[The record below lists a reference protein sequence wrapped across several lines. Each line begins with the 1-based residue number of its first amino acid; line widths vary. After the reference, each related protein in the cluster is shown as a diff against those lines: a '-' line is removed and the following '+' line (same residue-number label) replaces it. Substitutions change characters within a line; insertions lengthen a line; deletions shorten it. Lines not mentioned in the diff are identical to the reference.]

1 MYLNYEVQT
10 EKINNV
16 MKLLSVLLNGL
27 NILQRV
33 NEKDVRINQIE
44 FDSRKV
50 CEGTLFVAQK
60 GVVSDGHDYLDSAI
74 ANGAVAV
81 VVEELPQDINDGIVY
96 IKVDNS
102 SYALG
107 ILAKNYFEDPSSKLK
122 LVGITGTNGK
132 TTTATLSYDLFSSL
146 GYCCGLIST
155 IVNKIGSKSLA
166 TERTTPDVLSLN
178 KLLLEMVEAKC
189 EYVFMEVSSHAV
201 VQNRIAGLC
210 FFGGVFS
217 NITHDHLDYH
227 KTFTNYIN
235 AKKGFFDSLPKN
247 AFALTN
253 IDDRNGEKM
262 LEGTKAR
269 KYAYSLNRLADF
281 KTKIVENCFEGLLL
295 NINGKEVNTL
305 LVGRFNAYNLTAIYA
320 IARLC
325 GLDEQETLVGLS
337 KLRAAAGRFEPHY
350 LKNGATA
357 IIDYAH
363 TPDALDN
370 VLSTIN
376 SIRTGGTLITVVGC
390 GGDRDKTK
398 RPEMAAI
405 AKKSSDILI
414 LTSDNPRTEEPERI
428 LEDMKS
434 GINNLEKVFTITD
447 RREAIKLATQL
458 TKGKEDIILIA
469 GKGHET
475 YQEINGV
482 KHHFDDKEEVS
493 KY

>member
-1 MYLNYEVQT
+1 ME
-10 EKINNV
+10 
-16 MKLLSVLLNGL
+16 LLSGLLNGL
-27 NILQRV
+27 DIIQRV
-33 NEKDVRINQIE
+33 NAKDVQINQIE

-50 CEGTLFVAQK
+50 CQGTLFVAQR
-60 GVVSDGHDYLDSAI
+60 GVVSDGHNYLDSAI
-74 ANGAVAV
+74 SNGAVAV
-81 VVEELPQDINDGIVY
+81 VVEELPQNINDEVVY
-96 IKVDNS
+96 IQVENS

-107 ILAKNYFEDPSSKLK
+107 ILAKNYFHDPSSKLK

-155 IVNKIGSKSLA
+155 IVNKIADKNFP

-189 EYVFMEVSSHAV
+189 EFVFMEVSSHAV
-201 VQNRIAGLC
+201 VQHRIAGLS

-235 AKKGFFDSLPKN
+235 AKKGFFDSLSSE

-253 IDDRNGEKM
+253 IDDKNGEKM
-262 LEGTKAR
+262 VESTKAR
-269 KYAYSLNRLADF
+269 KYTYSLSRLADY

-295 NINGKEVNTL
+295 NINGKDVNTM

-325 GLDEQETLVGLS
+325 GLDDQETLVGLS
-337 KLRAAAGRFEPHY
+337 KLKAAAGRFEPHY

-357 IIDYAH
+357 IVDYAH
-363 TPDALDN
+363 TPDALEN

-376 SIRTGGTLITVVGC
+376 SIRTTGVLVTVVGC

-398 RPEMAAI
+398 RPQMASI
-405 AKKSSDILI
+405 AHKGSDILI
-414 LTSDNPRTEEPERI
+414 LTSDNPRTESPESI
-428 LEDMKS
+428 LKDMNS
-434 GINNLEKVFTITD
+434 GINDFDKVFTITD
-447 RREAIKLATQL
+447 RREAIKLAAQL
-458 TKGKEDIILIA
+458 TKGKGDIILIA

-482 KHHFDDKEEVS
+482 KYHFDDKEEVA

>member
-1 MYLNYEVQT
+1 ME
-10 EKINNV
+10 
-16 MKLLSVLLNGL
+16 LLSGLLNGL
-27 NILQRV
+27 DIIQRV
-33 NEKDVRINQIE
+33 NAKDVQINQIE

-50 CEGTLFVAQK
+50 CQGTLFVAQR
-60 GVVSDGHDYLDSAI
+60 GVVSDGHNYLDSAI
-74 ANGAVAV
+74 SNGAVAV
-81 VVEELPQDINDGIVY
+81 VVEELPQNINDEVVY
-96 IKVDNS
+96 IQVENS

-107 ILAKNYFEDPSSKLK
+107 ILAKNYFHDPSSKLK

-155 IVNKIGSKSLA
+155 IVNKIADKNFP

-189 EYVFMEVSSHAV
+189 EFVFMEVSSHAV
-201 VQNRIAGLC
+201 VQHRIAGLS

-235 AKKGFFDSLPKN
+235 AKKGFFDSLSSR

-253 IDDRNGEKM
+253 IDDKNGEKM
-262 LEGTKAR
+262 VESTKAQ
-269 KYAYSLNRLADF
+269 KYTYSLSRLADY

-295 NINGKEVNTL
+295 NINGKDVNTM

-320 IARLC
+320 IARFC
-325 GLDEQETLVGLS
+325 GLDDQETLVGLS
-337 KLRAAAGRFEPHY
+337 KLKAAAGRFEPHY

-357 IIDYAH
+357 IVDYAH
-363 TPDALDN
+363 TPDALEN

-376 SIRTGGTLITVVGC
+376 SIRTTGVLVTVVGC

-398 RPEMAAI
+398 RPQMASI
-405 AKKSSDILI
+405 AQKGSDILI
-414 LTSDNPRTEEPERI
+414 LTSDNPRTESPESI
-428 LEDMKS
+428 LKDMIS
-434 GINNLEKVFTITD
+434 GINDFDKVFTITD
-447 RREAIKLATQL
+447 RREAIKLAAQL
-458 TKGKEDIILIA
+458 TKGKGDIILIA

-475 YQEINGV
+475 YQEINGI
-482 KHHFDDKEEVS
+482 KYHFDDKEEVA

>member
-1 MYLNYEVQT
+1 ME
-10 EKINNV
+10 
-16 MKLLSVLLNGL
+16 LLSGLLNGL
-27 NILQRV
+27 DIIQRV
-33 NEKDVRINQIE
+33 NAKDVQINQIE

-50 CEGTLFVAQK
+50 CQGTLFVAQR
-60 GVVSDGHDYLDSAI
+60 GVVSDGHNYLDSAI
-74 ANGAVAV
+74 SNGAVAV
-81 VVEELPQDINDGIVY
+81 VVEELPQNINDEVVY
-96 IKVDNS
+96 IQVENS

-107 ILAKNYFEDPSSKLK
+107 ILAKNYFHDPSSKLK

-155 IVNKIGSKSLA
+155 IVNKIADKNFS

-189 EYVFMEVSSHAV
+189 EFVFMEVSSHAV
-201 VQNRIAGLC
+201 VQHRIAGLS

-235 AKKGFFDSLPKN
+235 AKKGFFDSLSSE

-253 IDDRNGEKM
+253 IDDKNGEKM
-262 LEGTKAR
+262 VESTKAQ
-269 KYAYSLNRLADF
+269 KYTYSLSRLADY

-295 NINGKEVNTL
+295 NINGKDVNTM

-325 GLDEQETLVGLS
+325 GLDDQETLVGLS
-337 KLRAAAGRFEPHY
+337 KLKAAAGRFEPHY

-357 IIDYAH
+357 IVDYAH
-363 TPDALDN
+363 TPDALEN

-376 SIRTGGTLITVVGC
+376 SIRTTGVLVTVVGC

-398 RPEMAAI
+398 RPQMASI
-405 AKKSSDILI
+405 AQKGSDILI
-414 LTSDNPRTEEPERI
+414 LTSDNPRTENPESI
-428 LEDMKS
+428 LKDMNS
-434 GINNLEKVFTITD
+434 GINDFDKVFTITD
-447 RREAIKLATQL
+447 RREAIKLAAQL
-458 TKGKEDIILIA
+458 TKGKGDIILIA

-475 YQEINGV
+475 YQEINGI
-482 KHHFDDKEEVS
+482 KYHFDDKEEIA

>member
-1 MYLNYEVQT
+1 ME
-10 EKINNV
+10 
-16 MKLLSVLLNGL
+16 LLSGLLNGL
-27 NILQRV
+27 DIIQRV
-33 NEKDVRINQIE
+33 NAKDVQINQIE

-50 CEGTLFVAQK
+50 CQGTLFVAQR
-60 GVVSDGHDYLDSAI
+60 GVVSDGHNYLDPAI
-74 ANGAVAV
+74 SNGAVAV
-81 VVEELPQDINDGIVY
+81 VVEELPQNINDEVVY
-96 IKVDNS
+96 IQVENS

-107 ILAKNYFEDPSSKLK
+107 ILAKNYFHDPSSKLK

-155 IVNKIGSKSLA
+155 IVNKIADKNFP

-178 KLLLEMVEAKC
+178 KLLLKMVEAKC
-189 EYVFMEVSSHAV
+189 EFVFMEVSSHAV
-201 VQNRIAGLC
+201 VQHRIAGLS

-235 AKKGFFDSLPKN
+235 AKKGFFDSLSSE

-253 IDDRNGEKM
+253 IDDKNGEKM
-262 LEGTKAR
+262 VESTKAR
-269 KYAYSLNRLADF
+269 KYTYSLSRLADY

-295 NINGKEVNTL
+295 NINGKDVNTM

-325 GLDEQETLVGLS
+325 GLDDQETLVGLS
-337 KLRAAAGRFEPHY
+337 KLKAAAGRFEPHY

-357 IIDYAH
+357 IVDYAH
-363 TPDALDN
+363 TPDALEN

-376 SIRTGGTLITVVGC
+376 SIRTTGVLVTVVGC

-398 RPEMAAI
+398 RPQMASI
-405 AKKSSDILI
+405 AQKGSDILI
-414 LTSDNPRTEEPERI
+414 LTSDNPRTESPESI
-428 LEDMKS
+428 LKDMNS
-434 GINNLEKVFTITD
+434 GINDFDKVFTITD
-447 RREAIKLATQL
+447 RREAIKLAAQL
-458 TKGKEDIILIA
+458 TKGKGDIILIA

-482 KHHFDDKEEVS
+482 KYHFDDKEEVA

>member
-1 MYLNYEVQT
+1 ME
-10 EKINNV
+10 
-16 MKLLSVLLNGL
+16 LLSGLLNGL
-27 NILQRV
+27 DIIQRV
-33 NEKDVRINQIE
+33 NAKDVQINQIE
-44 FDSRKV
+44 FDSRNV
-50 CEGTLFVAQK
+50 CQGTLFVAQR
-60 GVVSDGHDYLDSAI
+60 GVVSDGHNYLDSAI
-74 ANGAVAV
+74 SNGAVAV
-81 VVEELPQDINDGIVY
+81 VVEELPQNINDEVVY
-96 IKVDNS
+96 IQVENS

-107 ILAKNYFEDPSSKLK
+107 ILAKNYFHDPSSKLK

-132 TTTATLSYDLFSSL
+132 TTTATLSYDLFSSS

-155 IVNKIGSKSLA
+155 IVNKIADKNFP

-189 EYVFMEVSSHAV
+189 EFVFMEVSSHAV
-201 VQNRIAGLC
+201 VQHRIVGLS

-235 AKKGFFDSLPKN
+235 AKKGFFDSLSSE

-253 IDDRNGEKM
+253 IDDKNGEKM
-262 LEGTKAR
+262 VESTKAQ
-269 KYAYSLNRLADF
+269 KYTYSLSRLADY

-295 NINGKEVNTL
+295 NINGKDVNTM

-325 GLDEQETLVGLS
+325 GLNDQETLVGLS
-337 KLRAAAGRFEPHY
+337 KLKAAAGRFEPHY

-357 IIDYAH
+357 IVDYAH
-363 TPDALDN
+363 TPDALEN

-376 SIRTGGTLITVVGC
+376 SIRTTGILVTVVGC

-398 RPEMAAI
+398 RPQMASI
-405 AKKSSDILI
+405 AQKGSDILI
-414 LTSDNPRTEEPERI
+414 LTSDNPRTESPESI
-428 LEDMKS
+428 LKDMNS
-434 GINNLEKVFTITD
+434 GINDFDKVFTITD
-447 RREAIKLATQL
+447 RREAIKLAAQL
-458 TKGKEDIILIA
+458 TKGKGDIILIA

-475 YQEINGV
+475 YQEINGI
-482 KHHFDDKEEVS
+482 KYHFDDKEEVA

>member
-1 MYLNYEVQT
+1 ME
-10 EKINNV
+10 
-16 MKLLSVLLNGL
+16 LLSGLLNGL
-27 NILQRV
+27 DIIQRV
-33 NEKDVRINQIE
+33 NAKDVQINQIE

-50 CEGTLFVAQK
+50 CQGTLFVAQR
-60 GVVSDGHDYLDSAI
+60 GVVSDGHNYLDSAI
-74 ANGAVAV
+74 SNGAVAV
-81 VVEELPQDINDGIVY
+81 VVEELPQNINDEVVY
-96 IKVDNS
+96 IQVENS

-107 ILAKNYFEDPSSKLK
+107 ILAKNYFHDPSSKLK

-155 IVNKIGSKSLA
+155 IVNKIADKNFP

-189 EYVFMEVSSHAV
+189 EFVFMEVSSHAV
-201 VQNRIAGLC
+201 VQHRIAGLS

-235 AKKGFFDSLPKN
+235 AKKGFFDSLSSE

-253 IDDRNGEKM
+253 IDDKNGEKM
-262 LEGTKAR
+262 VESTKAQ
-269 KYAYSLNRLADF
+269 KYTYSLSRLADY

-295 NINGKEVNTL
+295 NINGKNVNTM

-325 GLDEQETLVGLS
+325 GLYDQETLVGLS
-337 KLRAAAGRFEPHY
+337 KLKAAAGRFEPHY

-357 IIDYAH
+357 IVDYAH
-363 TPDALDN
+363 TPDALEN

-376 SIRTGGTLITVVGC
+376 SIRTTGVLVTVVGC

-398 RPEMAAI
+398 RPQMASI
-405 AKKSSDILI
+405 AQKGSDILI
-414 LTSDNPRTEEPERI
+414 LTSDNPRTESPESI
-428 LEDMKS
+428 LKDMNS
-434 GINNLEKVFTITD
+434 GINDFDKVFTITD

-458 TKGKEDIILIA
+458 TKGKGDIILIA

-482 KHHFDDKEEVS
+482 KYHFDDKEEVA

>member
-1 MYLNYEVQT
+1 ME
-10 EKINNV
+10 
-16 MKLLSVLLNGL
+16 LLSGLLNGL
-27 NILQRV
+27 DIIQRV
-33 NEKDVRINQIE
+33 NAKDVQINQIE

-50 CEGTLFVAQK
+50 CQGTLFVAQR
-60 GVVSDGHDYLDSAI
+60 GVVSDGHNYLDSAI
-74 ANGAVAV
+74 SNGAVAV
-81 VVEELPQDINDGIVY
+81 VVEELPQNINDEVVY
-96 IKVDNS
+96 IQVENS

-107 ILAKNYFEDPSSKLK
+107 ILAKNYFHDPSSKLK

-155 IVNKIGSKSLA
+155 IVNKIADKNFP

-189 EYVFMEVSSHAV
+189 EFVFMEVSSHAV
-201 VQNRIAGLC
+201 VQHRISGLS

-235 AKKGFFDSLPKN
+235 AKKGFFDSLSSE

-253 IDDRNGEKM
+253 IDDKNGEKM
-262 LEGTKAR
+262 VESTKAR
-269 KYAYSLNRLADF
+269 KYTYSLSRLADY

-295 NINGKEVNTL
+295 NINGKDVNTM

-325 GLDEQETLVGLS
+325 GLDDQETLVGLS
-337 KLRAAAGRFEPHY
+337 KLKAAAGRFEPHY

-357 IIDYAH
+357 IVDYAH

-376 SIRTGGTLITVVGC
+376 SIRTTGVLVTVVGC

-398 RPEMAAI
+398 RPQMASI
-405 AKKSSDILI
+405 AHKGSDILI
-414 LTSDNPRTEEPERI
+414 LTSDNPRTESPESI
-428 LEDMKS
+428 LKDMNS
-434 GINNLEKVFTITD
+434 GINDFDKVFTITD
-447 RREAIKLATQL
+447 RREAIKLAAQL
-458 TKGKEDIILIA
+458 TKGKGDIILIA

-475 YQEINGV
+475 YQEINGI
-482 KHHFDDKEEVS
+482 KYHFDDKEEVA

>member
-1 MYLNYEVQT
+1 ME
-10 EKINNV
+10 
-16 MKLLSVLLNGL
+16 LLSGLLNGL
-27 NILQRV
+27 DIIQRV
-33 NEKDVRINQIE
+33 NAKDVQINQIE

-50 CEGTLFVAQK
+50 CQGTLFVAQR
-60 GVVSDGHDYLDSAI
+60 GVVSDGHNYLDSAI
-74 ANGAVAV
+74 SNGAVAV
-81 VVEELPQDINDGIVY
+81 VVEELPQNINDEVVY
-96 IKVDNS
+96 IQVENS

-107 ILAKNYFEDPSSKLK
+107 ILAKNYFHDPSSKLK

-155 IVNKIGSKSLA
+155 IVNKIADKNFP

-189 EYVFMEVSSHAV
+189 EFVFMEVSSHAV
-201 VQNRIAGLC
+201 VQHRIAGLS

-235 AKKGFFDSLPKN
+235 AKKGFFDSLSSE

-253 IDDRNGEKM
+253 IDDKNGEKM
-262 LEGTKAR
+262 VESTKAR
-269 KYAYSLNRLADF
+269 KYTYSLSRLADY

-295 NINGKEVNTL
+295 NINGKDVNTM

-325 GLDEQETLVGLS
+325 GLNDQETLVGLS
-337 KLRAAAGRFEPHY
+337 KLKAAAGRFEPHY

-357 IIDYAH
+357 IVDYAH
-363 TPDALDN
+363 TPDALEN

-376 SIRTGGTLITVVGC
+376 SIRTTGVLVTVVGC

-398 RPEMAAI
+398 RPQMASI
-405 AKKSSDILI
+405 AQKGSDILI
-414 LTSDNPRTEEPERI
+414 LTSDNPRTESPESI
-428 LEDMKS
+428 LKDMNS
-434 GINNLEKVFTITD
+434 GINDFDKVFTITD
-447 RREAIKLATQL
+447 RREAIKLAAQL
-458 TKGKEDIILIA
+458 TKGKGDIILIA

-475 YQEINGV
+475 YQEINGI
-482 KHHFDDKEEVS
+482 KYHFDDKEEVA

>member
-1 MYLNYEVQT
+1 ME
-10 EKINNV
+10 
-16 MKLLSVLLNGL
+16 LLSRLLNGL
-27 NILQRV
+27 SIQQRV
-33 NEKDVRINQIE
+33 NEKDVQINQIE

-50 CEGTLFVAQK
+50 CQGTLFVAQR

-74 ANGAVAV
+74 SNGAVAV
-81 VVEELPQDINDGIVY
+81 VVEELPQNINDEVVY
-96 IKVDNS
+96 IKVENS

-107 ILAKNYFEDPSSKLK
+107 ILAKNYFHDPSSKLK

-155 IVNKIGSKSLA
+155 IVNKIAGKNFP

-189 EYVFMEVSSHAV
+189 EFVFMEVSSHAV
-201 VQNRIAGLC
+201 VQHRIAGLS

-235 AKKGFFDSLPKN
+235 AKKGFFDSLSSK

-253 IDDRNGEKM
+253 IDDKNGEKM
-262 LEGTKAR
+262 VESTKAQ
-269 KYAYSLNRLADF
+269 KYTYSLNRLADY
-281 KTKIVENCFEGLLL
+281 KTKIVENCFEGLWL
-295 NINGKEVNTL
+295 NINGKDVNTM

-325 GLDEQETLVGLS
+325 GLNDQETLVGLS
-337 KLRAAAGRFEPHY
+337 KLKAAAGRFEPHY

-357 IIDYAH
+357 IVDYAH
-363 TPDALDN
+363 TPDALEN

-376 SIRTGGTLITVVGC
+376 SIRTTGVLVTVVGC

-398 RPEMAAI
+398 RPQMASI
-405 AKKSSDILI
+405 AQKSSDILI
-414 LTSDNPRTEEPERI
+414 LTSDNPRTESPESI
-428 LEDMKS
+428 LKDMSS
-434 GINNLEKVFTITD
+434 GINDFDKVFTITD
-447 RREAIKLATQL
+447 RREAIKLAAQL
-458 TKGKEDIILIA
+458 TKGKGDIILIA

-482 KHHFDDKEEVS
+482 KHHFDDKEEVA

>member
-1 MYLNYEVQT
+1 ME
-10 EKINNV
+10 
-16 MKLLSVLLNGL
+16 LLSGLLNGL
-27 NILQRV
+27 DIIQRV
-33 NEKDVRINQIE
+33 NAKDVQINQIE

-50 CEGTLFVAQK
+50 CQGTLFVAQR
-60 GVVSDGHDYLDSAI
+60 GVVSDGHNYLDSAI
-74 ANGAVAV
+74 SNGAVAL
-81 VVEELPQDINDGIVY
+81 VVEELPQNINDEVVY
-96 IKVDNS
+96 IQVENS

-107 ILAKNYFEDPSSKLK
+107 ILAKNYFHDPSSKLK

-155 IVNKIGSKSLA
+155 IVNKIADKNFP

-189 EYVFMEVSSHAV
+189 EFVFMEVSSHAV
-201 VQNRIAGLC
+201 VQHRIAGLS

-235 AKKGFFDSLPKN
+235 AKKGFFDSLSSE

-253 IDDRNGEKM
+253 IDDKNGEKM
-262 LEGTKAR
+262 VESTKAR
-269 KYAYSLNRLADF
+269 KYTYSLSRLADY

-295 NINGKEVNTL
+295 NINGKDVNTM

-325 GLDEQETLVGLS
+325 GLDDQETLVGLS
-337 KLRAAAGRFEPHY
+337 KLKAAAGRFEPHY

-357 IIDYAH
+357 IVDYAH
-363 TPDALDN
+363 TPDALEN

-376 SIRTGGTLITVVGC
+376 SIRTTGVLVTVVGC

-398 RPEMAAI
+398 RPQMASI
-405 AKKSSDILI
+405 AQKGSDILI
-414 LTSDNPRTEEPERI
+414 LTSDNPRTESPESI
-428 LEDMKS
+428 LKDMNS
-434 GINNLEKVFTITD
+434 GINDFDKVFTITD
-447 RREAIKLATQL
+447 RREAIKLAAQL
-458 TKGKEDIILIA
+458 TKDKGDIILIA

-482 KHHFDDKEEVS
+482 KYHFDDKEEVA

>member
-1 MYLNYEVQT
+1 ME
-10 EKINNV
+10 
-16 MKLLSVLLNGL
+16 LLSSLLNGL
-27 NILQRV
+27 DILQRV
-33 NEKDVRINQIE
+33 NEKDVQINQIE

-50 CEGTLFVAQK
+50 CQGTLFVAQR
-60 GVVSDGHDYLDSAI
+60 GVVSDGHNYLDSAI
-74 ANGAVAV
+74 SNGAVAV
-81 VVEELPQDINDGIVY
+81 VVEELPQNINDEVVY
-96 IKVDNS
+96 IKVENS

-107 ILAKNYFEDPSSKLK
+107 ILAKNYFHDPSSKLK
-122 LVGITGTNGK
+122 LIGITGTNGK
-132 TTTATLSYDLFSSL
+132 TTTATLSYDLFTSM

-155 IVNKIGSKSLA
+155 IVNKIAGKDFP

-178 KLLLEMVEAKC
+178 KLLLEMVAAKC

-201 VQNRIAGLC
+201 VQHRIAGLR

-235 AKKGFFDSLPKN
+235 AKKGFFDSLSSN

-253 IDDRNGEKM
+253 TDDKNGEKM
-262 LEGTKAR
+262 VESTKAK
-269 KYAYSLNRLADF
+269 KYTYSLNRIADY

-295 NINGKEVNTL
+295 NINGKEVNTM
-305 LVGRFNAYNLTAIYA
+305 LVGKFNAYNLTAIYA

-325 GLDEQETLVGLS
+325 GLNEQETLIGLS
-337 KLRAAAGRFEPHY
+337 KLKAAAGRFEPYY

-357 IIDYAH
+357 IVDYAH
-363 TPDALDN
+363 TPDALEN

-376 SIRTGGTLITVVGC
+376 SIRTTGVLITVVGC

-398 RPEMAAI
+398 RPQMAAI
-405 AKKSSDILI
+405 AQKGSDILI
-414 LTSDNPRTEEPERI
+414 LTSDNPRTERPESI
-428 LEDMKS
+428 LQDMSS
-434 GINNLEKVFTITD
+434 GINDFDKVFTITD
-447 RREAIKLATQL
+447 RMEAIKLAAQL
-458 TKGKEDIILIA
+458 TKGKGDIILIA

-482 KHHFDDKEEVS
+482 KHHFDDKEEVA

>member
-1 MYLNYEVQT
+1 ME
-10 EKINNV
+10 
-16 MKLLSVLLNGL
+16 LLSRLLNGL
-27 NILQRV
+27 SIQQKV
-33 NEKDVRINQIE
+33 NEKDVQINQIE

-50 CEGTLFVAQK
+50 CQGTLFVAQR

-74 ANGAVAV
+74 SNGAVAV
-81 VVEELPQDINDGIVY
+81 VVEELPQNINDEVVY
-96 IKVDNS
+96 IQVENS

-107 ILAKNYFEDPSSKLK
+107 ILAKNYFHDPSSKLK

-155 IVNKIGSKSLA
+155 IVNKIAGKNFP

-189 EYVFMEVSSHAV
+189 EFVFMEVSSHAV
-201 VQNRIAGLC
+201 VQHRIAGLS

-235 AKKGFFDSLPKN
+235 AKKGFFDSLSSK

-253 IDDRNGEKM
+253 IDDKNGEKM
-262 LEGTKAR
+262 VESTKAQ
-269 KYAYSLNRLADF
+269 KYTYSLNRLADY

-295 NINGKEVNTL
+295 NINGKDVNTM

-325 GLDEQETLVGLS
+325 GLNDQETLVGLS
-337 KLRAAAGRFEPHY
+337 KLKAAAGRFEPHY

-357 IIDYAH
+357 IVDYAH
-363 TPDALDN
+363 TPDALEN

-376 SIRTGGTLITVVGC
+376 SIRTTGVLVTVVGC

-398 RPEMAAI
+398 RPQMASI
-405 AKKSSDILI
+405 AQKSSDILI
-414 LTSDNPRTEEPERI
+414 LTSDNPRTESPESI
-428 LEDMKS
+428 LKDMSS
-434 GINNLEKVFTITD
+434 GINDFDKVFTITD
-447 RREAIKLATQL
+447 RREAIKLAAQL
-458 TKGKEDIILIA
+458 TKGKGDIILIA

-482 KHHFDDKEEVS
+482 KHHFDDKEEVA

>member
-1 MYLNYEVQT
+1 ME
-10 EKINNV
+10 
-16 MKLLSVLLNGL
+16 LLSGLLNGL
-27 NILQRV
+27 DIIQRV
-33 NEKDVRINQIE
+33 NAKDVQINQIE

-50 CEGTLFVAQK
+50 CQGTLFVAQR
-60 GVVSDGHDYLDSAI
+60 GVVSDGHNYLDSAI
-74 ANGAVAV
+74 SNGAVAV
-81 VVEELPQDINDGIVY
+81 VVEELPQNINDEVVY
-96 IKVDNS
+96 IQVENS

-107 ILAKNYFEDPSSKLK
+107 ILAKNYFHDPSSKLK

-155 IVNKIGSKSLA
+155 IVNKIADKNFP

-189 EYVFMEVSSHAV
+189 EFVFMEVSSHAV
-201 VQNRIAGLC
+201 VQHRIAGLS

-235 AKKGFFDSLPKN
+235 AKKGFFDSLSSE

-253 IDDRNGEKM
+253 IDDKNGEKM
-262 LEGTKAR
+262 VESTKAR
-269 KYAYSLNRLADF
+269 KYTYSLSRLADY

-295 NINGKEVNTL
+295 NINGKDVNTM

-325 GLDEQETLVGLS
+325 GLDDQETLVGLS
-337 KLRAAAGRFEPHY
+337 KLKAAAGRFEPHY

-357 IIDYAH
+357 IVDYAH
-363 TPDALDN
+363 TPDALEN

-376 SIRTGGTLITVVGC
+376 SIRTTGVLVTVVGC

-398 RPEMAAI
+398 RPQMASI
-405 AKKSSDILI
+405 AQKGSDILI
-414 LTSDNPRTEEPERI
+414 LTSDNPRTESPESI
-428 LEDMKS
+428 LKDMNS
-434 GINNLEKVFTITD
+434 GINDFDKVFTITD
-447 RREAIKLATQL
+447 RREAIKLAAQL
-458 TKGKEDIILIA
+458 TKGKGDIILIA

-482 KHHFDDKEEVS
+482 KYHFDDKEEVA

>member
-1 MYLNYEVQT
+1 ME
-10 EKINNV
+10 
-16 MKLLSVLLNGL
+16 LLSGLLNGL
-27 NILQRV
+27 DIIQRV
-33 NEKDVRINQIE
+33 NAKDVQINQIE

-50 CEGTLFVAQK
+50 CQGTLFVAQR
-60 GVVSDGHDYLDSAI
+60 GVVSDGHNYLDSAI
-74 ANGAVAV
+74 SNGAVAV
-81 VVEELPQDINDGIVY
+81 VVEELPQNINDEVVY
-96 IKVDNS
+96 IQVENS

-107 ILAKNYFEDPSSKLK
+107 ILAKNYFHDPSSKLK

-155 IVNKIGSKSLA
+155 IVNKIADKNFP

-178 KLLLEMVEAKC
+178 KLLLKMVEAKC
-189 EYVFMEVSSHAV
+189 EFVFMEVSSHAV
-201 VQNRIAGLC
+201 VQHRIAGLS

-235 AKKGFFDSLPKN
+235 AKKGFFDSLSSE

-253 IDDRNGEKM
+253 IDDKNGEKM
-262 LEGTKAR
+262 VESTKAQ
-269 KYAYSLNRLADF
+269 KYTYSLSRLADY

-295 NINGKEVNTL
+295 NINGKDVNTM

-325 GLDEQETLVGLS
+325 GLNDQETLVGLS
-337 KLRAAAGRFEPHY
+337 KLKAAAGRFEPHY

-357 IIDYAH
+357 IVDYAH
-363 TPDALDN
+363 TPDALEN

-376 SIRTGGTLITVVGC
+376 SIRTTGVLVTVVGC

-398 RPEMAAI
+398 RPQMASI
-405 AKKSSDILI
+405 AQKGSDILI
-414 LTSDNPRTEEPERI
+414 LTSDNPRTESPESI
-428 LEDMKS
+428 LKDMNS
-434 GINNLEKVFTITD
+434 GINDFDKVFTITD
-447 RREAIKLATQL
+447 RREAIKLAAQL
-458 TKGKEDIILIA
+458 TKGKGDIILIA

-475 YQEINGV
+475 YQEINGI
-482 KHHFDDKEEVS
+482 KYHFDDKEEVA

>member
-1 MYLNYEVQT
+1 ME
-10 EKINNV
+10 
-16 MKLLSVLLNGL
+16 LLSGLLNGL
-27 NILQRV
+27 DIIQRV
-33 NEKDVRINQIE
+33 NAKDVQINQIE

-50 CEGTLFVAQK
+50 CQGTLFVAQR
-60 GVVSDGHDYLDSAI
+60 GVVSDGHNYLDSAI
-74 ANGAVAV
+74 SNGAVAV
-81 VVEELPQDINDGIVY
+81 VVEELPQNINDEVVY
-96 IKVDNS
+96 IQVENS

-107 ILAKNYFEDPSSKLK
+107 ILAKNYFHDPSSKLK

-155 IVNKIGSKSLA
+155 IVNKIADKNFP

-189 EYVFMEVSSHAV
+189 EFVFMEVSSHAV
-201 VQNRIAGLC
+201 VQYRIAGLS

-235 AKKGFFDSLPKN
+235 AKKGFFDSLSSE

-253 IDDRNGEKM
+253 IDDKNGEKM
-262 LEGTKAR
+262 VESTKAR
-269 KYAYSLNRLADF
+269 KYTYSLSRLADY

-295 NINGKEVNTL
+295 NINGKDVNTM

-325 GLDEQETLVGLS
+325 GLDDQETLVGLS
-337 KLRAAAGRFEPHY
+337 KLKAAAGRFEPHY

-357 IIDYAH
+357 IVDYAH
-363 TPDALDN
+363 TPDALEN

-376 SIRTGGTLITVVGC
+376 SIRTTGVLVTVVGC

-398 RPEMAAI
+398 RPQMASI
-405 AKKSSDILI
+405 AQKGSDILI
-414 LTSDNPRTEEPERI
+414 LTSDNPRTESPESI
-428 LEDMKS
+428 LKDMIS
-434 GINNLEKVFTITD
+434 GINDFDKVFTITD
-447 RREAIKLATQL
+447 RREAIKLAAQL
-458 TKGKEDIILIA
+458 TKGKGDIILIA

-482 KHHFDDKEEVS
+482 KYHFDDKEEVA

>member
-1 MYLNYEVQT
+1 ME
-10 EKINNV
+10 
-16 MKLLSVLLNGL
+16 LLSGLLNGL
-27 NILQRV
+27 DIIQRV
-33 NEKDVRINQIE
+33 NAKDVQINQIE

-50 CEGTLFVAQK
+50 CQGTLFVAQR
-60 GVVSDGHDYLDSAI
+60 GVVSDGHNYLDSAI
-74 ANGAVAV
+74 SNGAVAV
-81 VVEELPQDINDGIVY
+81 VVEELPQNINDEVVY
-96 IKVDNS
+96 IQVENS

-107 ILAKNYFEDPSSKLK
+107 ILAKNYFHDPSSKLK

-155 IVNKIGSKSLA
+155 IVNKIADKNFP

-189 EYVFMEVSSHAV
+189 EFVFMEVSSHAV
-201 VQNRIAGLC
+201 VQHRIAGLS

-235 AKKGFFDSLPKN
+235 AKKGFFDSLSSE

-253 IDDRNGEKM
+253 IDDKNGEKM
-262 LEGTKAR
+262 VESTKAQ
-269 KYAYSLNRLADF
+269 KYTYSLSRLADY

-295 NINGKEVNTL
+295 NINGKDVNTM

-325 GLDEQETLVGLS
+325 GLDDQETLVGLS
-337 KLRAAAGRFEPHY
+337 KLKAAAGRFEPHY

-357 IIDYAH
+357 IVDYAH
-363 TPDALDN
+363 TPDALEN

-376 SIRTGGTLITVVGC
+376 SIRMTGVLVTVVGC

-398 RPEMAAI
+398 RPQMASI
-405 AKKSSDILI
+405 AQKGSDILI
-414 LTSDNPRTEEPERI
+414 LTSDNPRTESPESI
-428 LEDMKS
+428 LKDMNS
-434 GINNLEKVFTITD
+434 GINDFDKVFTITD
-447 RREAIKLATQL
+447 RREAIKLAAQL
-458 TKGKEDIILIA
+458 TKGKGDIILIA

-482 KHHFDDKEEVS
+482 KYHFDDKEEVA

>member
-1 MYLNYEVQT
+1 ME
-10 EKINNV
+10 
-16 MKLLSVLLNGL
+16 LLSGLLNGL
-27 NILQRV
+27 DIIQRV
-33 NEKDVRINQIE
+33 NAKDVQINQIE

-50 CEGTLFVAQK
+50 CQGTLFVAQR
-60 GVVSDGHDYLDSAI
+60 GVVSDGHNYLDSAI
-74 ANGAVAV
+74 SNGAVAV
-81 VVEELPQDINDGIVY
+81 VVEELPQNINDEVVY
-96 IKVDNS
+96 IQVENS

-107 ILAKNYFEDPSSKLK
+107 ILAKNYFHDPSSKLK

-155 IVNKIGSKSLA
+155 IVNKIADKNIP

-189 EYVFMEVSSHAV
+189 EFVFMEVSSHAV
-201 VQNRIAGLC
+201 VQHRIAGLS

-235 AKKGFFDSLPKN
+235 AKKGFFDSLSSE

-253 IDDRNGEKM
+253 IDDKNGEKM
-262 LEGTKAR
+262 VESTKAR
-269 KYAYSLNRLADF
+269 KYTYSLSRLADY

-295 NINGKEVNTL
+295 NINGKDVNTM

-320 IARLC
+320 IASLC
-325 GLDEQETLVGLS
+325 GLDDQETLVGLS
-337 KLRAAAGRFEPHY
+337 KLKAAAGRFEPHY

-357 IIDYAH
+357 IVDYAH
-363 TPDALDN
+363 TPDALEN

-376 SIRTGGTLITVVGC
+376 SIRTTGVLVTVVGC

-398 RPEMAAI
+398 RPQMASI
-405 AKKSSDILI
+405 AQKGSDILI
-414 LTSDNPRTEEPERI
+414 LTSDNPRTESPESI
-428 LEDMKS
+428 LKDMNS
-434 GINNLEKVFTITD
+434 GINDFDKVFTITD
-447 RREAIKLATQL
+447 RREAIKLAAQL
-458 TKGKEDIILIA
+458 TKGKGDIILIA

-475 YQEINGV
+475 YQEINGI
-482 KHHFDDKEEVS
+482 KYHFDDKEEVA

>member
-1 MYLNYEVQT
+1 ME
-10 EKINNV
+10 
-16 MKLLSVLLNGL
+16 LLSGLLNGL
-27 NILQRV
+27 DIIQRV
-33 NEKDVRINQIE
+33 NAKDVQINQIE

-50 CEGTLFVAQK
+50 CQGTLFVAQR
-60 GVVSDGHDYLDSAI
+60 GVVSDGHNYLDSAI
-74 ANGAVAV
+74 SNGAVAV
-81 VVEELPQDINDGIVY
+81 VVEELPQNINDEVVY
-96 IKVDNS
+96 IQVENS

-107 ILAKNYFEDPSSKLK
+107 ILAKNYFHDPSSKLK

-155 IVNKIGSKSLA
+155 IVNKIADKNFS

-189 EYVFMEVSSHAV
+189 EFVFMEVSSHAV
-201 VQNRIAGLC
+201 VQHRIAGLS

-235 AKKGFFDSLPKN
+235 AKKGFFDSLSSE

-253 IDDRNGEKM
+253 IDDKNGEKM
-262 LEGTKAR
+262 VESTKAQ
-269 KYAYSLNRLADF
+269 KYTYSLSRLADY

-295 NINGKEVNTL
+295 NINGKDVNTM

-325 GLDEQETLVGLS
+325 GLDDQETLVGLS
-337 KLRAAAGRFEPHY
+337 KLKAAAGRFEPHY

-357 IIDYAH
+357 IVDYAH

-376 SIRTGGTLITVVGC
+376 SIRTTGVLVTVVGC

-398 RPEMAAI
+398 RPQMASI
-405 AKKSSDILI
+405 AQKGSDILI
-414 LTSDNPRTEEPERI
+414 LTSDNPRTESPESI
-428 LEDMKS
+428 LKDMNS
-434 GINNLEKVFTITD
+434 GINDFDKVFTITD
-447 RREAIKLATQL
+447 RREAIKLAAQL
-458 TKGKEDIILIA
+458 TKGKGDIILIA

-482 KHHFDDKEEVS
+482 KYHFDDKEEVA

>member
-1 MYLNYEVQT
+1 ME
-10 EKINNV
+10 
-16 MKLLSVLLNGL
+16 LLSGLLNGL
-27 NILQRV
+27 DIIQRV
-33 NEKDVRINQIE
+33 NAKDVQINQIE

-50 CEGTLFVAQK
+50 CQGTLFVAQR
-60 GVVSDGHDYLDSAI
+60 GVVSDGHNYLDSAI
-74 ANGAVAV
+74 SNGAVAV
-81 VVEELPQDINDGIVY
+81 VVEELPQNINDEVVY
-96 IKVDNS
+96 IQVENS

-107 ILAKNYFEDPSSKLK
+107 ILAKNYFHDPSSKLK

-155 IVNKIGSKSLA
+155 IVNKIADKNFP

-189 EYVFMEVSSHAV
+189 EFVFMEVSSHAV
-201 VQNRIAGLC
+201 VQHRIAGLS

-235 AKKGFFDSLPKN
+235 AKKGFFDSLSSE

-253 IDDRNGEKM
+253 IDDKNGEKM
-262 LEGTKAR
+262 VESTKAR
-269 KYAYSLNRLADF
+269 KYTYSLSRLADY

-295 NINGKEVNTL
+295 NINGKDVNTM

-320 IARLC
+320 IARFC
-325 GLDEQETLVGLS
+325 GLDDQETLVGLS
-337 KLRAAAGRFEPHY
+337 KLKAAAGRFEPHY

-357 IIDYAH
+357 IVDYAH

-376 SIRTGGTLITVVGC
+376 SIRTTGVLVTVVGC

-398 RPEMAAI
+398 RPQMASI
-405 AKKSSDILI
+405 AQKGSDILI
-414 LTSDNPRTEEPERI
+414 LTSDNPRTESPESI
-428 LEDMKS
+428 LKDMNS
-434 GINNLEKVFTITD
+434 GINDFDKVFTITD
-447 RREAIKLATQL
+447 RREAIKLAAQL
-458 TKGKEDIILIA
+458 TKGKGDIILIA

-475 YQEINGV
+475 YQEINGI
-482 KHHFDDKEEVS
+482 KYHFDDKEEVA

>member
-1 MYLNYEVQT
+1 ME
-10 EKINNV
+10 
-16 MKLLSVLLNGL
+16 LLSGLLNGL
-27 NILQRV
+27 DIIQRV
-33 NEKDVRINQIE
+33 NAKDVQINQIE

-50 CEGTLFVAQK
+50 CQGTLFVAQR
-60 GVVSDGHDYLDSAI
+60 GVVSDGHNYLDSAI
-74 ANGAVAV
+74 SNGAVAV
-81 VVEELPQDINDGIVY
+81 VVEELPQNINDEVVY
-96 IKVDNS
+96 IQVENS

-107 ILAKNYFEDPSSKLK
+107 ILAKNYFHDPSSKLK

-155 IVNKIGSKSLA
+155 IVNKIADKNFP

-189 EYVFMEVSSHAV
+189 EFVFMEVSSHAV
-201 VQNRIAGLC
+201 VQHRIAGLS

-235 AKKGFFDSLPKN
+235 AKKGFFDSLSSR

-253 IDDRNGEKM
+253 IDDKNGEKM
-262 LEGTKAR
+262 VESTKAQ
-269 KYAYSLNRLADF
+269 KYTYGLSRLADY

-295 NINGKEVNTL
+295 NINGKDVNTM

-325 GLDEQETLVGLS
+325 GLDDQETLVGLS
-337 KLRAAAGRFEPHY
+337 KLKAAAGRFEPHY

-357 IIDYAH
+357 IVDYAH
-363 TPDALDN
+363 TPDALEN

-376 SIRTGGTLITVVGC
+376 SIRTTGVLVTVVGC

-398 RPEMAAI
+398 RPQMASI
-405 AKKSSDILI
+405 AQKGSDILI
-414 LTSDNPRTEEPERI
+414 LTSDNPRTESPESI
-428 LEDMKS
+428 LKDMNS
-434 GINNLEKVFTITD
+434 GINDFDKVFTITD
-447 RREAIKLATQL
+447 RREAIKLAAQL
-458 TKGKEDIILIA
+458 TKGKGDIILIA

-482 KHHFDDKEEVS
+482 KYHFDDKEEVA

>member
-1 MYLNYEVQT
+1 ME
-10 EKINNV
+10 
-16 MKLLSVLLNGL
+16 LLSKLLNGL
-27 NILQRV
+27 SIQQRV
-33 NEKDVRINQIE
+33 NEKDVQINQIE

-50 CEGTLFVAQK
+50 CQGTLFVAQR

-74 ANGAVAV
+74 SNGAVAV
-81 VVEELPQDINDGIVY
+81 VVEELPQNINDEVVY
-96 IKVDNS
+96 IQVENS

-107 ILAKNYFEDPSSKLK
+107 ILAKNYFHDPSSKLK

-155 IVNKIGSKSLA
+155 IVNKIAGKNFP

-189 EYVFMEVSSHAV
+189 EFVFMEVSSHAV
-201 VQNRIAGLC
+201 VQHRIAGLS

-235 AKKGFFDSLPKN
+235 AKKGFFDSLSSK

-253 IDDRNGEKM
+253 IDDKNGEKM
-262 LEGTKAR
+262 VESTKAQ
-269 KYAYSLNRLADF
+269 KYTYSLNRLADY

-295 NINGKEVNTL
+295 NINGKDVNTM

-325 GLDEQETLVGLS
+325 GLNDQETLVGLS
-337 KLRAAAGRFEPHY
+337 KLKAAAGRFEPHY

-357 IIDYAH
+357 IVDYAH
-363 TPDALDN
+363 TPDALEN

-376 SIRTGGTLITVVGC
+376 SIRTTGVLVTVVGC

-398 RPEMAAI
+398 RPQMASI
-405 AKKSSDILI
+405 AQKSSDILI
-414 LTSDNPRTEEPERI
+414 LTSDNPRTESPESI
-428 LEDMKS
+428 LKDMSS
-434 GINNLEKVFTITD
+434 GINDFDKVFTITD
-447 RREAIKLATQL
+447 RREAIKLAAQL
-458 TKGKEDIILIA
+458 TKGKGDIILIA

-482 KHHFDDKEEVS
+482 KHHFDDKEEVA

>member
-1 MYLNYEVQT
+1 ME
-10 EKINNV
+10 
-16 MKLLSVLLNGL
+16 LLSGLLNGL
-27 NILQRV
+27 DIIQRV
-33 NEKDVRINQIE
+33 NAKDVQINQIE

-50 CEGTLFVAQK
+50 CQGTLFVAQR
-60 GVVSDGHDYLDSAI
+60 GVVSDGHNYLDSAI
-74 ANGAVAV
+74 SNGAVAV
-81 VVEELPQDINDGIVY
+81 VVEELPQNINDEVVY
-96 IKVDNS
+96 IQVENS

-107 ILAKNYFEDPSSKLK
+107 ILAKNYFHDPSSKLK

-155 IVNKIGSKSLA
+155 IVNKIADKNFP

-189 EYVFMEVSSHAV
+189 EFVFMEVSSHAV
-201 VQNRIAGLC
+201 VQHRIAGLS

-235 AKKGFFDSLPKN
+235 AKKGFFDSLSSE

-253 IDDRNGEKM
+253 IDDKNGEKM
-262 LEGTKAR
+262 VESTKAQ
-269 KYAYSLNRLADF
+269 KYTYSLSRLADY

-295 NINGKEVNTL
+295 NINGKDVNTM

-325 GLDEQETLVGLS
+325 GLDDQETLVGLS
-337 KLRAAAGRFEPHY
+337 KLKAAAGRFEPHY

-357 IIDYAH
+357 IVDYAH
-363 TPDALDN
+363 TPDALEN

-376 SIRTGGTLITVVGC
+376 SIRTTGVLVTVVGC

-398 RPEMAAI
+398 RPQMASI
-405 AKKSSDILI
+405 AQKGSDILI
-414 LTSDNPRTEEPERI
+414 LTSDNPRTESPESI
-428 LEDMKS
+428 LKDMNS
-434 GINNLEKVFTITD
+434 GINDFDKVFTITD
-447 RREAIKLATQL
+447 RREAIKLAAQL
-458 TKGKEDIILIA
+458 TKGKGDIILIA

-475 YQEINGV
+475 YQEINGI
-482 KHHFDDKEEVS
+482 KYHFDDKEEVA

>member
-1 MYLNYEVQT
+1 ME
-10 EKINNV
+10 
-16 MKLLSVLLNGL
+16 LLSGLLNGL
-27 NILQRV
+27 DIIQRV
-33 NEKDVRINQIE
+33 NAKDVQINQIE

-50 CEGTLFVAQK
+50 CQGTLFVAQR
-60 GVVSDGHDYLDSAI
+60 GVVSDGHNYLDSAI
-74 ANGAVAV
+74 SNGAVAV
-81 VVEELPQDINDGIVY
+81 VVEELPQNINDEVVY
-96 IKVDNS
+96 IQVENS

-107 ILAKNYFEDPSSKLK
+107 ILAKNYFHDPSSKLK

-155 IVNKIGSKSLA
+155 IVNKIADKNFP

-189 EYVFMEVSSHAV
+189 EFVFMEVSSHAV
-201 VQNRIAGLC
+201 VQHRIAGLS

-235 AKKGFFDSLPKN
+235 AKKGFFDSLSSE

-253 IDDRNGEKM
+253 IDDKNGEKM
-262 LEGTKAR
+262 VESTKAR
-269 KYAYSLNRLADF
+269 KYTYSLSRLADY

-295 NINGKEVNTL
+295 NINGKDVNTM

-325 GLDEQETLVGLS
+325 GLDDQETLVGLS
-337 KLRAAAGRFEPHY
+337 KLKAAAGRFEPHY

-357 IIDYAH
+357 IVDYAH
-363 TPDALDN
+363 TPDALEN

-376 SIRTGGTLITVVGC
+376 SIRTTGVLVTVVGC

-398 RPEMAAI
+398 RPQMASI
-405 AKKSSDILI
+405 AHKGSDILI
-414 LTSDNPRTEEPERI
+414 LTSDNPRTESPESI
-428 LEDMKS
+428 LKDMNS
-434 GINNLEKVFTITD
+434 GINDFDKVFTITD
-447 RREAIKLATQL
+447 RREAIKLAAQL
-458 TKGKEDIILIA
+458 TKGKGDIILIA

-482 KHHFDDKEEVS
+482 KYHFDDKEEIA

>member
-1 MYLNYEVQT
+1 ME
-10 EKINNV
+10 
-16 MKLLSVLLNGL
+16 LLSGLLNGL
-27 NILQRV
+27 SIQQRV
-33 NEKDVRINQIE
+33 NEKDVQINQIE

-50 CEGTLFVAQK
+50 CQGTLFVAQR

-74 ANGAVAV
+74 SNGAVAV
-81 VVEELPQDINDGIVY
+81 VVEELPQNINDEVVY
-96 IKVDNS
+96 IQVENS

-107 ILAKNYFEDPSSKLK
+107 ILAKNYFHDPSSKLK

-155 IVNKIGSKSLA
+155 IVNKIAGKNFP

-189 EYVFMEVSSHAV
+189 EFVFMEVSSHAV
-201 VQNRIAGLC
+201 VQHRIAGLS

-235 AKKGFFDSLPKN
+235 AKKGFFDSLSSK

-253 IDDRNGEKM
+253 IDDKNGEKM
-262 LEGTKAR
+262 VESTKAQ
-269 KYAYSLNRLADF
+269 KYTYSLNRLADY

-295 NINGKEVNTL
+295 NINGKDVNTM

-325 GLDEQETLVGLS
+325 GLNDQETLVGLS
-337 KLRAAAGRFEPHY
+337 KLKAAAGRFEPHY

-357 IIDYAH
+357 IVDYAH
-363 TPDALDN
+363 TPDALEN

-376 SIRTGGTLITVVGC
+376 SIRTTGVLVTVVGC

-398 RPEMAAI
+398 RPQMASI
-405 AKKSSDILI
+405 AQKSSDILI
-414 LTSDNPRTEEPERI
+414 LTSDNPRTESPESI
-428 LEDMKS
+428 LKDMSS
-434 GINNLEKVFTITD
+434 GINDFDKVFTITD
-447 RREAIKLATQL
+447 RREAIKLAAQL
-458 TKGKEDIILIA
+458 TKGKGDIILIA

-482 KHHFDDKEEVS
+482 KHHFDDKEEVA

>member
-1 MYLNYEVQT
+1 ME
-10 EKINNV
+10 
-16 MKLLSVLLNGL
+16 LLSRLLNGL
-27 NILQRV
+27 SIQQRV
-33 NEKDVRINQIE
+33 NEKDVQINQIE

-50 CEGTLFVAQK
+50 CQGTLFVAQR

-74 ANGAVAV
+74 SNGAVAV
-81 VVEELPQDINDGIVY
+81 VVEELPQNINDEVVY
-96 IKVDNS
+96 ILVENS

-107 ILAKNYFEDPSSKLK
+107 ILAKNYFHDPSSKLK

-155 IVNKIGSKSLA
+155 IVNKIAGKNFP

-189 EYVFMEVSSHAV
+189 EFVFMEVSSHAV
-201 VQNRIAGLC
+201 VQHRIAGLS

-235 AKKGFFDSLPKN
+235 AKKGFFDSLSSK

-253 IDDRNGEKM
+253 IDDKNGEKM
-262 LEGTKAR
+262 VESTKAQ
-269 KYAYSLNRLADF
+269 KYTYSLNRLADY

-295 NINGKEVNTL
+295 NINGKDVNTM

-325 GLDEQETLVGLS
+325 GLNDQETLVGLS
-337 KLRAAAGRFEPHY
+337 KLKAAAGRFEPHY

-357 IIDYAH
+357 IVDYAH
-363 TPDALDN
+363 TPDALEN

-376 SIRTGGTLITVVGC
+376 SIRTTGVLVTVVGC

-398 RPEMAAI
+398 RPQMASI
-405 AKKSSDILI
+405 AQKSSDILI
-414 LTSDNPRTEEPERI
+414 LTSDNPRTESPESI
-428 LEDMKS
+428 LKDMSS
-434 GINNLEKVFTITD
+434 GINDFDKVFTITD
-447 RREAIKLATQL
+447 RREAIKLAAQL
-458 TKGKEDIILIA
+458 TKGKGDIILIA

-482 KHHFDDKEEVS
+482 KHHFDDKEEVA

>member
-1 MYLNYEVQT
+1 ME
-10 EKINNV
+10 
-16 MKLLSVLLNGL
+16 LLSGLLNGL
-27 NILQRV
+27 DIIQRV
-33 NEKDVRINQIE
+33 NAKDVQINQIE

-50 CEGTLFVAQK
+50 CQGTLFVAQR
-60 GVVSDGHDYLDSAI
+60 GVVSDGHNYLDSAI
-74 ANGAVAV
+74 SNGAVAV
-81 VVEELPQDINDGIVY
+81 VVEELPQNINDEVVY
-96 IKVDNS
+96 IQVENS

-107 ILAKNYFEDPSSKLK
+107 ILAKNYFHDPSSKLK

-155 IVNKIGSKSLA
+155 IVNKIADKNFP

-189 EYVFMEVSSHAV
+189 EFVFMEVSSHAV
-201 VQNRIAGLC
+201 VQHRIAGLS

-235 AKKGFFDSLPKN
+235 AKKGFFDSLSSE

-253 IDDRNGEKM
+253 IDDKNGEKM
-262 LEGTKAR
+262 VESTKAR
-269 KYAYSLNRLADF
+269 KYTYSLSRLADY

-295 NINGKEVNTL
+295 NINGKDVNTM

-325 GLDEQETLVGLS
+325 GLDDQETLVGLS
-337 KLRAAAGRFEPHY
+337 KLKAAAGRFEPHY

-357 IIDYAH
+357 IVDYAH
-363 TPDALDN
+363 TPDALEN

-376 SIRTGGTLITVVGC
+376 SIRTTGVLVTVVGC

-398 RPEMAAI
+398 RPQMASI
-405 AKKSSDILI
+405 AQKGSDILI
-414 LTSDNPRTEEPERI
+414 LTSDNPRTESPESI
-428 LEDMKS
+428 LKDMNS
-434 GINNLEKVFTITD
+434 GINDFDKVFTITD
-447 RREAIKLATQL
+447 RREAIKLAAQL
-458 TKGKEDIILIA
+458 TKGKGDIILIA

-475 YQEINGV
+475 YQEINGI
-482 KHHFDDKEEVS
+482 KYHFDDKEEIA

>member
-1 MYLNYEVQT
+1 ME
-10 EKINNV
+10 
-16 MKLLSVLLNGL
+16 LLSRVLNGL
-27 NILQRV
+27 SIQQRV
-33 NEKDVRINQIE
+33 NEKDVQINQIE

-50 CEGTLFVAQK
+50 CQGTLFVAQR

-74 ANGAVAV
+74 SNGAVAV
-81 VVEELPQDINDGIVY
+81 VVEELPQNINDEVVY
-96 IKVDNS
+96 IKVENS

-107 ILAKNYFEDPSSKLK
+107 ILAKNYFHDPSSKLK
-122 LVGITGTNGK
+122 LIGITGTNGK
-132 TTTATLSYDLFSSL
+132 TTTATLSYDLFTSM

-155 IVNKIGSKSLA
+155 IVNKIAGKDFP

-178 KLLLEMVEAKC
+178 KLLLEMVAAKC

-201 VQNRIAGLC
+201 VQHRIAGLR

-235 AKKGFFDSLPKN
+235 AKKGFFDSLSSN

-253 IDDRNGEKM
+253 TDDKNGEKM
-262 LEGTKAR
+262 VESTKAK
-269 KYAYSLNRLADF
+269 KYTYSLNRIADY

-295 NINGKEVNTL
+295 NINGKEVNTM
-305 LVGRFNAYNLTAIYA
+305 LVGKFNAYNLTAIYA

-325 GLDEQETLVGLS
+325 GLNEQETLIGLS
-337 KLRAAAGRFEPHY
+337 KLKAAAGRFEPYY

-357 IIDYAH
+357 IVDYAH
-363 TPDALDN
+363 TPDALEN

-376 SIRTGGTLITVVGC
+376 SIRTTGVLITVVGC

-398 RPEMAAI
+398 RPQMAAI
-405 AKKSSDILI
+405 AQKGSDILI
-414 LTSDNPRTEEPERI
+414 LTSDNPRTERPESI
-428 LEDMKS
+428 LQDMSS
-434 GINNLEKVFTITD
+434 GINDFDKVFTITD
-447 RREAIKLATQL
+447 RREAIKLAAQL
-458 TKGKEDIILIA
+458 TKGKGDIILIA

-482 KHHFDDKEEVS
+482 KHHFDDKEEVA

>member
-1 MYLNYEVQT
+1 ME
-10 EKINNV
+10 
-16 MKLLSVLLNGL
+16 LLSGLLNGL
-27 NILQRV
+27 DIIQRV
-33 NEKDVRINQIE
+33 NAKDVQINQIE

-50 CEGTLFVAQK
+50 CQGTLFVAQR
-60 GVVSDGHDYLDSAI
+60 GVVSDGHNYLDSAI
-74 ANGAVAV
+74 SNGAVAV
-81 VVEELPQDINDGIVY
+81 VVEELPQNINDEVVY
-96 IKVDNS
+96 IQVENS

-107 ILAKNYFEDPSSKLK
+107 ILAKNYFHDPSSKLK

-155 IVNKIGSKSLA
+155 IVNKIADKNFP

-189 EYVFMEVSSHAV
+189 EFVFMEVSSHAV
-201 VQNRIAGLC
+201 VQHRIAGLS

-235 AKKGFFDSLPKN
+235 AKKGFFDSLSSE

-253 IDDRNGEKM
+253 IDDKNGEKM
-262 LEGTKAR
+262 VESTKAQ
-269 KYAYSLNRLADF
+269 KYTYSLSRLADY

-295 NINGKEVNTL
+295 NINGKDVNTM

-325 GLDEQETLVGLS
+325 GLDDQETLVGLS
-337 KLRAAAGRFEPHY
+337 KLKAAAGRFEPHY

-357 IIDYAH
+357 IVDYAH

-376 SIRTGGTLITVVGC
+376 SIRTTGVLVTVVGC

-398 RPEMAAI
+398 RPQMASI
-405 AKKSSDILI
+405 AQKGSDILI
-414 LTSDNPRTEEPERI
+414 LTSDNPRTESPESI
-428 LEDMKS
+428 LKDMNS
-434 GINNLEKVFTITD
+434 GINDFDKVFTITD
-447 RREAIKLATQL
+447 RREAIKLAAQL
-458 TKGKEDIILIA
+458 TKGKGDIILIA

-475 YQEINGV
+475 YQEINGI
-482 KHHFDDKEEVS
+482 KYHFDDKEEVA

>member
-1 MYLNYEVQT
+1 ME
-10 EKINNV
+10 
-16 MKLLSVLLNGL
+16 LLSGLLNGL
-27 NILQRV
+27 DIIQRV
-33 NEKDVRINQIE
+33 NAKDVQINQIE

-50 CEGTLFVAQK
+50 CQGTLFVAQR
-60 GVVSDGHDYLDSAI
+60 GVVSDGHNYLDSAI
-74 ANGAVAV
+74 SNGAVAV
-81 VVEELPQDINDGIVY
+81 VVEELPQNINDEVVY
-96 IKVDNS
+96 IQVENS

-107 ILAKNYFEDPSSKLK
+107 ILAKNYFHDPSSKLK

-155 IVNKIGSKSLA
+155 IVNKIADKNFP

-189 EYVFMEVSSHAV
+189 EFVFMEVSSHAV
-201 VQNRIAGLC
+201 VQHRIAGLS

-235 AKKGFFDSLPKN
+235 AKKGFFDSLSSE

-253 IDDRNGEKM
+253 IDDKNGEKM
-262 LEGTKAR
+262 VESTKAQ
-269 KYAYSLNRLADF
+269 KYTYSLSRLADY

-295 NINGKEVNTL
+295 NINGKNVNTM

-325 GLDEQETLVGLS
+325 GLYDQETLVGLS
-337 KLRAAAGRFEPHY
+337 KLKAAAGRFEPHY

-357 IIDYAH
+357 IVDYAH

-376 SIRTGGTLITVVGC
+376 SIRTTGVLVTVVGC

-398 RPEMAAI
+398 RPQMASI
-405 AKKSSDILI
+405 AQKGSDILI
-414 LTSDNPRTEEPERI
+414 LTSDNPRTESPESI
-428 LEDMKS
+428 LKDMNS
-434 GINNLEKVFTITD
+434 GINDFDKVFTITD

-458 TKGKEDIILIA
+458 TKGKGDIILIA

-482 KHHFDDKEEVS
+482 KYHFDDKEEVA

>member
-1 MYLNYEVQT
+1 ME
-10 EKINNV
+10 
-16 MKLLSVLLNGL
+16 LLSGLLNGL
-27 NILQRV
+27 DIIQRV
-33 NEKDVRINQIE
+33 NAKDVQINQIE

-50 CEGTLFVAQK
+50 CQGTLFVAQR
-60 GVVSDGHDYLDSAI
+60 GVVSDGHNYLDSAI
-74 ANGAVAV
+74 SNGAVAV
-81 VVEELPQDINDGIVY
+81 VVEELPQNINDEVVY
-96 IKVDNS
+96 IQVENS

-107 ILAKNYFEDPSSKLK
+107 ILAKNYFHDPSSKLK

-155 IVNKIGSKSLA
+155 IVNKFADKSFP

-189 EYVFMEVSSHAV
+189 EFVFMEVSSHAV
-201 VQNRIAGLC
+201 VQHRIAGLS

-235 AKKGFFDSLPKN
+235 AKKGFFDSLSSR

-253 IDDRNGEKM
+253 IDDKNGEKM
-262 LEGTKAR
+262 VESTKAR
-269 KYAYSLNRLADF
+269 KYTYSLSRLADY

-295 NINGKEVNTL
+295 NINGKDVNTM

-325 GLDEQETLVGLS
+325 GLDDQETLVGLS
-337 KLRAAAGRFEPHY
+337 KLKAATGRFEPHY

-357 IIDYAH
+357 IVDYAH

-376 SIRTGGTLITVVGC
+376 SIRTTGVLVTVVGC

-398 RPEMAAI
+398 RPQMASI
-405 AKKSSDILI
+405 AQKGSDILI
-414 LTSDNPRTEEPERI
+414 LTSDNPRTESPESI
-428 LEDMKS
+428 LKDMNS
-434 GINNLEKVFTITD
+434 GINDFDKVFTITD

-458 TKGKEDIILIA
+458 TKGKGDIILIA

-482 KHHFDDKEEVS
+482 KYHFDDKEEVA

>member
-1 MYLNYEVQT
+1 ME
-10 EKINNV
+10 
-16 MKLLSVLLNGL
+16 LLSGLLNGL
-27 NILQRV
+27 DIIQRV
-33 NEKDVRINQIE
+33 NAKNVQINQIE

-50 CEGTLFVAQK
+50 CQGTLFVAQR
-60 GVVSDGHDYLDSAI
+60 GVVSDGHNYLDSAI
-74 ANGAVAV
+74 SNGAVAV
-81 VVEELPQDINDGIVY
+81 VVEELPQNINDEVVY
-96 IKVDNS
+96 IQVENS

-107 ILAKNYFEDPSSKLK
+107 ILAKNYFHDPSSKLK

-155 IVNKIGSKSLA
+155 IVNKIADKNFP

-189 EYVFMEVSSHAV
+189 EFVFMEVSSHAV
-201 VQNRIAGLC
+201 VQHRIAGLS

-235 AKKGFFDSLPKN
+235 AKKGFFDSLSSE

-253 IDDRNGEKM
+253 IDDKNGEKM
-262 LEGTKAR
+262 VESTKAR
-269 KYAYSLNRLADF
+269 KYTYSLSRLADY

-295 NINGKEVNTL
+295 NINGKDVNTM

-325 GLDEQETLVGLS
+325 GLNDQETLVGLS
-337 KLRAAAGRFEPHY
+337 KLKAAAGRFEPHY

-357 IIDYAH
+357 IVDYAH

-376 SIRTGGTLITVVGC
+376 SIRTTGVLVTVVGC

-398 RPEMAAI
+398 RPQMASI
-405 AKKSSDILI
+405 AHKGSDILI
-414 LTSDNPRTEEPERI
+414 LTSDNPRTESPESI
-428 LEDMKS
+428 LKDMNS
-434 GINNLEKVFTITD
+434 GINDFDKVFTITD
-447 RREAIKLATQL
+447 RREAIKLAAQL
-458 TKGKEDIILIA
+458 TKGKGDIILIA

-482 KHHFDDKEEVS
+482 KYHFDDKEEVA

>member
-1 MYLNYEVQT
+1 ME
-10 EKINNV
+10 
-16 MKLLSVLLNGL
+16 LLSRLLNGL
-27 NILQRV
+27 SIQQRV
-33 NEKDVRINQIE
+33 NEKDVQINQIE

-50 CEGTLFVAQK
+50 CQGTLFVAQR

-74 ANGAVAV
+74 SNGAVAV
-81 VVEELPQDINDGIVY
+81 VVEELPQNINDEVVY
-96 IKVDNS
+96 IKVENS

-107 ILAKNYFEDPSSKLK
+107 ILAKNYFHDPSSKLK

-155 IVNKIGSKSLA
+155 IVNKIAGKNFP

-189 EYVFMEVSSHAV
+189 EFVFMEVSSHAV
-201 VQNRIAGLC
+201 VQHRIAGLS

-235 AKKGFFDSLPKN
+235 AKKGFFDSLSSK

-253 IDDRNGEKM
+253 IDDKNGEKM
-262 LEGTKAR
+262 VESTKAQ
-269 KYAYSLNRLADF
+269 KYTYSLSRLADY

-295 NINGKEVNTL
+295 NINGKDVNTM

-325 GLDEQETLVGLS
+325 GLNDQETLVGLS
-337 KLRAAAGRFEPHY
+337 KLKAAAGRFEPHY

-357 IIDYAH
+357 IVDYAH
-363 TPDALDN
+363 TPDALEN

-376 SIRTGGTLITVVGC
+376 SIRTTGVLVTVVGC

-398 RPEMAAI
+398 RPQMASI
-405 AKKSSDILI
+405 AQKSSDILI
-414 LTSDNPRTEEPERI
+414 LTSDNPRTESPESI
-428 LEDMKS
+428 LKDMSS
-434 GINNLEKVFTITD
+434 GINDFDKVFTITD
-447 RREAIKLATQL
+447 RREAIKLAAQL
-458 TKGKEDIILIA
+458 TKGKGDIILIA

-482 KHHFDDKEEVS
+482 KHHFDDKEEVA

>member
-1 MYLNYEVQT
+1 ME
-10 EKINNV
+10 
-16 MKLLSVLLNGL
+16 LLSGLLNGL
-27 NILQRV
+27 DIIQRV
-33 NEKDVRINQIE
+33 NAKDVQINQIE

-50 CEGTLFVAQK
+50 CQGTLFVAQR
-60 GVVSDGHDYLDSAI
+60 GVVSDGHNYLDSAI
-74 ANGAVAV
+74 SNGAVAV
-81 VVEELPQDINDGIVY
+81 VVEELPQNINDEVVY
-96 IKVDNS
+96 IQVENS

-107 ILAKNYFEDPSSKLK
+107 ILAKNYFHDPSSKLK
-122 LVGITGTNGK
+122 LVGVTGTNGK

-155 IVNKIGSKSLA
+155 IVNKIADKNFP

-189 EYVFMEVSSHAV
+189 EFVFMEVSSHAV
-201 VQNRIAGLC
+201 VQHRIAGLS

-235 AKKGFFDSLPKN
+235 AKKGFFDSLSSE

-253 IDDRNGEKM
+253 IDDKNGEKM
-262 LEGTKAR
+262 VESTKAR
-269 KYAYSLNRLADF
+269 KYTYSLSRLADY

-295 NINGKEVNTL
+295 NINGKDVNTM

-325 GLDEQETLVGLS
+325 GLNNQETLVGLS
-337 KLRAAAGRFEPHY
+337 KLKAAAGRFEPHY

-357 IIDYAH
+357 IVDYAH
-363 TPDALDN
+363 TPDALEN

-376 SIRTGGTLITVVGC
+376 SIRTTGVLVTVVGC

-398 RPEMAAI
+398 RPQMASI
-405 AKKSSDILI
+405 AQKGSDILI
-414 LTSDNPRTEEPERI
+414 LTSDNPRTESPESI
-428 LEDMKS
+428 LKDMNS
-434 GINNLEKVFTITD
+434 GINDFDKVFTITD
-447 RREAIKLATQL
+447 RREAIKLAAQL
-458 TKGKEDIILIA
+458 TKGKGDIILIA

-482 KHHFDDKEEVS
+482 KYHFDDKEEVA

>member
-1 MYLNYEVQT
+1 ME
-10 EKINNV
+10 
-16 MKLLSVLLNGL
+16 LLSGLLNGL
-27 NILQRV
+27 DIIQRV
-33 NEKDVRINQIE
+33 NAKDVQINQIE

-50 CEGTLFVAQK
+50 CQGTLFVAQR
-60 GVVSDGHDYLDSAI
+60 GVVSDGHNYLDSAI
-74 ANGAVAV
+74 SNGAVAV
-81 VVEELPQDINDGIVY
+81 VVEELPQNINDEVVY
-96 IKVDNS
+96 IQVENS

-107 ILAKNYFEDPSSKLK
+107 ILAKNYFHDPSSKLK

-155 IVNKIGSKSLA
+155 IVNKIADKNFP

-189 EYVFMEVSSHAV
+189 EFVFMEVSSHAV
-201 VQNRIAGLC
+201 VQHRIAGLS

-235 AKKGFFDSLPKN
+235 AKKGFFDSLSSE

-253 IDDRNGEKM
+253 IDDKNGEKM
-262 LEGTKAR
+262 VESTKAQ
-269 KYAYSLNRLADF
+269 KYTYSLSRLADY

-295 NINGKEVNTL
+295 NINGKDVNTM

-325 GLDEQETLVGLS
+325 GLNDQETLVGLS
-337 KLRAAAGRFEPHY
+337 KLKAAAGRFEPHY

-357 IIDYAH
+357 IVDYAH
-363 TPDALDN
+363 TPDALEN

-376 SIRTGGTLITVVGC
+376 SIRTTGVLVTVVGC

-398 RPEMAAI
+398 RPQMASI
-405 AKKSSDILI
+405 AQKGSDILI
-414 LTSDNPRTEEPERI
+414 LTSDNPRTENPESI
-428 LEDMKS
+428 LKDMNS
-434 GINNLEKVFTITD
+434 GINDFDKVFTITD
-447 RREAIKLATQL
+447 RREAIKLAAQL
-458 TKGKEDIILIA
+458 TKGKGDIILIA

-475 YQEINGV
+475 YQEINGI
-482 KHHFDDKEEVS
+482 KYHFDDKEEVA